1 MSSATLKATATQVPT
16 PSLLRTATNKKRLTN
31 GSSFLRINKA
41 QKAPRAL
48 PPLEFY
54 LNKRPPIITSSP
66 LATEDII
73 TLQVAEESVIDHFK
87 EDYLDRH
94 GRIEDGY

>member
-1 MSSATLKATATQVPT
+1 MSSITPIAVKA

-48 PPLEFY
+48 PPLDFY
-54 LNKRPPIITSSP
+54 LKKQPEIITSGP

-73 TLQVAEESVIDHFK
+73 TLQVEAESVIDHFE